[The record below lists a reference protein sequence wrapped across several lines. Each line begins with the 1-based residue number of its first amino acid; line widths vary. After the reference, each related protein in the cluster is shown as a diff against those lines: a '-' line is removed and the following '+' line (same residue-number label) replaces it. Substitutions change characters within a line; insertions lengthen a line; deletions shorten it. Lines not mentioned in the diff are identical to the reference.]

1 MEPTQAAVILAI
13 GTAVGLLAGV
23 LGVGGAFVLVP
34 AMHLWAGVPL
44 PLAVG
49 CSVAQAL
56 GTYTTSILHR
66 WQAGRLRVHLALVM
80 WGGTLVG
87 LLLGLGFLE
96 WTKGAAARATHS
108 AAARHATAALDATP
122 APDTA
127 AAPLDAAQ
135 ATDPTAAAL
144 IAARQDTILLWAYLG
159 LLVVI
164 EAVVV
169 AEWWATRGRPQG
181 PRRGWL
187 EGWRVPPLARLPE
200 LDGRPFSIPLLA
212 ALAVVVGFLTG
223 SLGAGG
229 AILLIPALVFLV
241 GVPTQQAITVT
252 LVLSWLNCLG
262 AAVGHGW
269 HANVDLRI
277 VALLLVGGTV
287 GAKLGAVLGE
297 RMHGR
302 RLRGY
307 FSLVILAGMAMVAW
321 RLAALYG
328 LLGTGD

>member
-23 LGVGGAFVLVP
+23 FGVGGAFVLVP

-96 WTKGAAARATHS
+96 WTKGAAAGATHP
-108 AAARHATAALDATP
+108 AAAWHATATLDATP

-127 AAPLDAAQ
+127 AA
-135 ATDPTAAAL
+135 AL
-144 IAARQDTILLWAYLG
+144 AAARQDTILLWAYLG

-307 FSLVILAGMAMVAW
+307 FSLVILAGMAMVAT
-321 RLAALYG
+321 RLAALHG
-328 LLGTGD
+328 LTGSAD

>member
-96 WTKGAAARATHS
+96 WTKELAAAAGN
-108 AAARHATAALDATP
+108 ATP
-122 APDTA
+122 ALDSAPAPA
-127 AAPLDAAQ
+127 AA
-135 ATDPTAAAL
+135 AAAL
-144 IAARQDTILLWAYLG
+144 AAARQDTILLWAYLG

-169 AEWWATRGRPQG
+169 AEWWATRGRPQA

-200 LDGRPFSIPLLA
+200 LDGRPFSIPLVA

-321 RLAALYG
+321 RLAALHG

>member
-96 WTKGAAARATHS
+96 WTKGAAAAATHP
-108 AAARHATAALDATP
+108 AAARHATAA
-122 APDTA
+122 
-127 AAPLDAAQ
+127 LDAAQ

-144 IAARQDTILLWAYLG
+144 ATARQDTILLWAYLG

-169 AEWWATRGRPQG
+169 AEWWATRGRAQA

-241 GVPTQQAITVT
+241 GVTTHQAITVT

-307 FSLVILAGMAMVAW
+307 FSLVILAGMAMVAT
-321 RLAALYG
+321 RLAALHG
-328 LLGTGD
+328 LTGPAD